1 MNYVRNITLLIA
13 FTCAIAVKAQEISF
27 TATVDRNEI
36 AVGERLKLTVALT
49 NAREQFTSPDLGDL
63 VVLQGPFESSSFN
76 YVNGQLSS
84 SVTRT
89 WVLTATDPGTYTI
102 GASRVRIGGGVLETD
117 PITIK
122 VTGAASAPSAPE
134 VQEGQRRNRDLFV
147 NISLSKERAFVGEQ
161 VIARYTL
168 YSRYAN
174 LELSKFD
181 PPKLNGFWAEEIDG
195 GERGWEPAPVVVNGL
210 QYRVAVLKEQVLFPQ
225 RAGKLTIGPVS
236 LSFTVNRSFFSRG
249 ATVEISSNTAEFI
262 AKELPSGAPPD
273 FSGAVGELKMQ
284 VETDRTKV
292 QADEA
297 IELKVT
303 LSGRSNLKLLDA
315 PRLTFP
321 ADMEVYDPKTEDR
334 ITVNSNGMSGRREF
348 QYLVIPRHEGEYV
361 LDPITLSYFDP
372 RSGKYHTLHSDTI
385 RIEVEAG
392 SGAGAGT
399 TAVRGRQVEVLGRD
413 IRYIRTGDLDLR
425 PHGRMLFGSPRW
437 IAAMAAPPLALLLF
451 FVWYGKHKASLSD
464 QAGLRRRKADRVAR
478 KRLSEAEKAMQQ
490 GRSEEFHTQLSKA
503 LHGYLTDKFGL
514 GVAEITVN
522 NLRERMS
529 SINDGDRLAQEY
541 TGLIAEC
548 DMARFAPI
556 GDGPRRELY
565 DKAVQLIGNIE
576 REHRA

>member
-122 VTGAASAPSAPE
+122 VTRAASAPSAPE

>member
-1 MNYVRNITLLIA
+1 
-13 FTCAIAVKAQEISF
+13 
-27 TATVDRNEI
+27 
-36 AVGERLKLTVALT
+36 
-49 NAREQFTSPDLGDL
+49 
-63 VVLQGPFESSSFN
+63 
-76 YVNGQLSS
+76 
-84 SVTRT
+84 
-89 WVLTATDPGTYTI
+89 
-102 GASRVRIGGGVLETD
+102 
-117 PITIK
+117 
-122 VTGAASAPSAPE
+122 
-134 VQEGQRRNRDLFV
+134 
-147 NISLSKERAFVGEQ
+147 
-161 VIARYTL
+161 
-168 YSRYAN
+168 
-174 LELSKFD
+174 
-181 PPKLNGFWAEEIDG
+181 
-195 GERGWEPAPVVVNGL
+195 
-210 QYRVAVLKEQVLFPQ
+210 
-225 RAGKLTIGPVS
+225 
-236 LSFTVNRSFFSRG
+236 
-249 ATVEISSNTAEFI
+249 
-262 AKELPSGAPPD
+262 
-273 FSGAVGELKMQ
+273 MQ

-503 LHGYLTDKFGL
+503 LHGYLADKFGL

-541 TGLIAEC
+541 SGLIAEC

-556 GDGPRRELY
+556 GDGLRRELY

>member
-503 LHGYLTDKFGL
+503 LHGYLADKFGL

-541 TGLIAEC
+541 SGLIAEC